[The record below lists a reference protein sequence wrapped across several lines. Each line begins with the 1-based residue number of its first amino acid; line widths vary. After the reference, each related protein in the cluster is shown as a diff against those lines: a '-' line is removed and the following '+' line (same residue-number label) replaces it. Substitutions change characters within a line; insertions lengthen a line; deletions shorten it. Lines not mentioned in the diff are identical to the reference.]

1 MAGIASLGVGAGMD
15 LNKQLDMLEK
25 AEMRR
30 LEPLTAQKTACEAQI
45 SAFGKLQSSLE
56 KLKSASEALK
66 KYGDISTTKVSE
78 ENKYFGVS
86 TTGKAQPGQYD
97 VSIERLAKNQTL
109 SGKGVA
115 DGNDIN
121 G

>member
-15 LNKQLDMLEK
+15 LNQQLDMLEK

-56 KLKSASEALK
+56 KLKTAAEALK
-66 KYGDISTTKVSE
+66 KI
-78 ENKYFGVS
+78 
-86 TTGKAQPGQYD
+86 
-97 VSIERLAKNQTL
+97 R
-109 SGKGVA
+109 
-115 DGNDIN
+115 
-121 G
+121 